1 MALYINNVLTTVK
14 EGTKI
19 TIARENPYFTG
30 RGDYSMNVV
39 LPLVGCVNNRNAFGH
54 GARGGGVLDR
64 PEVNHKK
71 LAGKKYPASIRANRL
86 KLDGHAII
94 TDCTETEVTV
104 QLVMGISA
112 VKHPLDDEDT
122 KINKLNLGTAWDDW
136 PELFYADGA
145 GGQEAMNP
153 KDGNYNDF
161 RVLFHAFPVLKNGG
175 VEAVERMMRGDYP
188 DTKCV
193 CLPIYSEGDE
203 VIANPVRWTQMENGT
218 YNNTLAGRVY
228 GEEDSDPNFTLM
240 APQPYLLDVIQRI
253 FKAIGYPWEN
263 EEYWGNTTFARI
275 ILANARCALRIEHL
289 LPSWSVKEFLQEVEA
304 FFSGVFVFRDNSVRL
319 IPRSEFYKTGR
330 RIDIL
335 EVVDEWKVTVEKDN
349 PDTLSAAS
357 NIDYKWDDV
366 DPFLRLPDEVFE
378 KAKIKYVE
386 TQDEIDEFIE
396 ATSQEELL
404 SYLIINRRTG
414 QKYAFSNT
422 EDNIDNFTLKEVDQ
436 YAPII
441 RHEESREIDVELRIV
456 PAQMTLWSG
465 SVTYTNPTEFT
476 ETSDFG
482 NNFACPIMRTS
493 DWSRGREFG
502 YIVNDAINPDFEVE
516 KERAEDI
523 DVLTVAFYSRNA
535 TEYSNNQSRVPAVKT
550 ATGVAFTRNN
560 DQSIPKA
567 ISLDSTSTFP
577 HDFFKLNSSMVN
589 TIGWNMSNH
598 IPIEQRV
605 VREFTFIDDLGE
617 FDPTLIYTIRGKNYA
632 CQKFELTFD
641 SGFQMEPLKKG
652 YFFEI

>member
-86 KLDGHAII
+86 RLDGHAII
-94 TDCTETEVTV
+94 TNCTETEVTV

-203 VIANPVRWTQMENGT
+203 VIANPVRRTQMGNGT

-263 EEYWGNTTFARI
+263 EEDWGNTTFARI
-275 ILANARCALRIEHL
+275 ILANARCAIRIEHL

-319 IPRSEFYKTGR
+319 IPHHSLLDRNMIRHVPSNCINHR
-330 RIDIL
+330 R
-335 EVVDEWKVTVEKDN
+335 VQ
-349 PDTLSAAS
+349 
-357 NIDYKWDDV
+357 
-366 DPFLRLPDEVFE
+366 FE
-378 KAKIKYVE
+378 KFMGERRSTIQTYRLWN
-386 TQDEIDEFIE
+386 T
-396 ATSQEELL
+396 
-404 SYLIINRRTG
+404 LII
-414 QKYAFSNT
+414 
-422 EDNIDNFTLKEVDQ
+422 
-436 YAPII
+436 
-441 RHEESREIDVELRIV
+441 
-456 PAQMTLWSG
+456 
-465 SVTYTNPTEFT
+465 
-476 ETSDFG
+476 
-482 NNFACPIMRTS
+482 
-493 DWSRGREFG
+493 
-502 YIVNDAINPDFEVE
+502 
-516 KERAEDI
+516 
-523 DVLTVAFYSRNA
+523 
-535 TEYSNNQSRVPAVKT
+535 
-550 ATGVAFTRNN
+550 
-560 DQSIPKA
+560 
-567 ISLDSTSTFP
+567 ISCECHPRCSLYGWDSA
-577 HDFFKLNSSMVN
+577 L
-589 TIGWNMSNH
+589 
-598 IPIEQRV
+598 V
-605 VREFTFIDDLGE
+605 VRILRSVSTIESNGQDVNIFCSFLFYFKIRIYSIVDD
-617 FDPTLIYTIRGKNYA
+617 IS
-632 CQKFELTFD
+632 ELT
-641 SGFQMEPLKKG
+641 PT
-652 YFFEI
+652 